1 MPSTSPVGPSVRR
14 RLRLCSCQEQ
24 RGGGGRRPLRQR
36 RLDPAQPQQ
45 QALVGRVQ
53 AAQRGAVAPEVR
65 GVLGTGVAADHA
77 LHPLQLR
84 PQGRPHRT
92 GVLGKTDPQPF
103 ESAARLF
110 EQPFESAAR
119 LFDERAIHAKLHAAD
134 MLKTL
139 SSCADN
145 QLSLCSQC

>member
-1 MPSTSPVGPSVRR
+1 MPSISAVAPSVRR

-24 RGGGGRRPLRQR
+24 WGGGGGRPLRQR

-65 GVLGTGVAADHA
+65 RVLGARVAADHA

-84 PQGRPHRT
+84 PRGRPHRKN
-92 GVLGKTDPQPF
+92 VSGKMQPQPF
-103 ESAARLF
+103 EV
-110 EQPFESAAR
+110 AR
-119 LFDERAIHAKLHAAD
+119 LFDKRAIHAILHAAD

-139 SSCADN
+139 LSCADS
-145 QLSLCSQC
+145 QLSLHSQC